1 MVKNIKIYIKTI
13 FFIFLC
19 TSVNSK
25 DLTGVTL
32 DCYGEYKENQMKQY
46 LFYAINFIDSNFVT
60 RSNLYID
67 RSDPNNEIV
76 EKKSGTYKYDVDE
89 NYIRYEWIE
98 ENGMSNYEMINRKT
112 LGLIISGSLIKTK
125 CKIVDINKNDPFKKI
140 ENYKIP
146 IKKEPKKN
154 IL

>member
-1 MVKNIKIYIKTI
+1 
-13 FFIFLC
+13 
-19 TSVNSK
+19 
-25 DLTGVTL
+25 
-32 DCYGEYKENQMKQY
+32 MKQY

-112 LGLIISGSLIKTK
+112 LDLIISYSLIKTK